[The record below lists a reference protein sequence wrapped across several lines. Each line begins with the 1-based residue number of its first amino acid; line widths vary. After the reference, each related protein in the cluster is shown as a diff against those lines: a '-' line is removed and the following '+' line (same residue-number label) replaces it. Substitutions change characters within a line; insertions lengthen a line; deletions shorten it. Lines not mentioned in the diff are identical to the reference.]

1 MENRVE
7 IPKRSSLKTITRPQ
21 DLSGIGKLPPQAI
34 DLEEAVL
41 GALMLEKSPLND
53 VIDIIH
59 QPEIFYK
66 EAHQKI
72 YAAIQDLFS
81 SSESID
87 ILTVTQKLKS
97 NGDLESVGG
106 AFYISQL
113 TNRVASSTSCNSA
126 YLTLETPPIIISPD

>member
-7 IPKRSSLKTITRPQ
+7 IPKRSTLKTITRPQ
-21 DLSGIGKLPPQAI
+21 DLSEIGKLPPQAI
-34 DLEEAVL
+34 DLAEAIL

-87 ILTVTQKLKS
+87 ILTVQF
-97 NGDLESVGG
+97 NPVGAIGDFCRHFKNCLMQMS
-106 AFYISQL
+106 
-113 TNRVASSTSCNSA
+113 
-126 YLTLETPPIIISPD
+126 D